1 MAVDVSSEL
10 ALRDILGVLRRRK
23 GIIVFCILVIVS
35 VAVVASLLQ
44 SSVYAA
50 EAKVLLRPRSTE
62 SLFDSDTGQRSDPNR
77 AVQTEIE
84 VLESQPVQDAV
95 RRQLGAAPSVTA
107 RSIGQTDV
115 IAIQAESTIP
125 KRAADVANAYAT
137 AYIDFR
143 RQQAVDDVLAAAQ
156 QIQGKIS
163 DLQKQIDSLSGGAQ
177 KDSLIAQQSLFR
189 QKLDELQVDA
199 ALKSGG
205 AQLVAQAQVPA
216 DPVSPKP
223 VRNAVLAA
231 AVGLFLGTG
240 LAFLIEYLD
249 DSVKTKDDMARIAP
263 SIPVIG
269 LIPAVPGWKPTD
281 APQIVS
287 LSDPQSPASEA
298 YRTLRTSIQFLALE
312 RPVRTL
318 QVTSPSA
325 QEGKTTTLVNLGVAL
340 ARAGQQVILVCCD
353 LRRPRLHEFFGVDNS
368 TGFTSVLLGKVPLSA
383 ALQPVRQQNR
393 LSLLASGPI
402 PPNPSELLASRRTVD
417 VLTSLQSEAD
427 VVLIDSPPVLPVTDA
442 LVLSGRVDA
451 TLLVCVSGATTRKDS
466 ARAIELLSQVDAPL
480 VGTVLNG
487 VTGDAAYGYAY
498 DYGYYRGDARGA
510 PPVRAAGDN
519 GQPVP
524 AESAGGPSESAN
536 RR

>member
-1 MAVDVSSEL
+1 
-10 ALRDILGVLRRRK
+10 
-23 GIIVFCILVIVS
+23 
-35 VAVVASLLQ
+35 
-44 SSVYAA
+44 
-50 EAKVLLRPRSTE
+50 
-62 SLFDSDTGQRSDPNR
+62 
-77 AVQTEIE
+77 
-84 VLESQPVQDAV
+84 
-95 RRQLGAAPSVTA
+95 
-107 RSIGQTDV
+107 
-115 IAIQAESTIP
+115 
-125 KRAADVANAYAT
+125 
-137 AYIDFR
+137 
-143 RQQAVDDVLAAAQ
+143 DVLAAAQ
-156 QIQGKIS
+156 QIQGKIA
-163 DLQKQIDSLSGGAQ
+163 DLQKQLDPLPAGAQ
-177 KDSLIAQQSLFR
+177 KDTLIAQQALFK

-205 AQLVAQAQVPA
+205 AQLVAQAQVP
-216 DPVSPKP
+216 DEPFRPQP
-223 VRNAVLAA
+223 VRSGLLAL
-231 AVGLFLGTG
+231 AVGLFIGTG
-240 LAFLIEYLD
+240 LAFLVEYLD
-249 DSVKTKDDMARIAP
+249 DSVKTKDDMGRIAP

-269 LIPAVPGWKPTD
+269 LIPAVPGWKATD
-281 APQIVS
+281 EARTVS
-287 LSDPQSPASEA
+287 LTEPQSPAAEA

-353 LRRPRLHEFFGVDNS
+353 LRRPRLHEFFGLDNG

-383 ALQPVRQQNR
+383 ALQPVTQQNR
-393 LSLLASGPI
+393 LSLLASGPL

-451 TLLVCVSGATTRKDS
+451 TLLVAVSGATTRKDA

-498 DYGYYRGDARGA
+498 DYGYYRGDARGT
-510 PPVRAAGDN
+510 PVARAAGDN
-519 GQPVP
+519 GHPVP
-524 AESAGGPSESAN
+524 AVESAGGQSETAK